1 MTSKPFEVNESE
13 GTLKYFSFAYPILHA
28 LDAGT
33 RLIIDELGAKLHPT
47 LLEHIVG
54 LFNNATTNPRNAQ
67 LIFTTHDTNL
77 LSSHLFRRDQIWF
90 TQKDIYGASRL
101 FSLAEYKVR
110 SNAPFERDY
119 LLGKFGATPIIGN
132 PNYALQSQGY
142 EQH

>member
-1 MTSKPFEVNESE
+1 M
-13 GTLKYFSFAYPILHA
+13 
-28 LDAGT
+28 
-33 RLIIDELGAKLHPT
+33 
-47 LLEHIVG
+47 EHIVG
-54 LFNNATTNPRNAQ
+54 LFNNAITNPRNAQ

-101 FSLAEYKVR
+101 FSLTEYKVR

-132 PNYALQSQGY
+132 PNYALLSTKDDI
-142 EQH
+142 ER